1 MKIVMLP
8 GINVSEAV
16 FKPEQLDRLRSMG
29 TLIMRQSSGPTTLAQ
44 AAELLKGAD
53 VAITSW
59 MCPSF
64 QREVLDTA
72 PDLKL
77 IVHAAGTVKGIVTDE
92 VISRGIRVSSG
103 NEPLGVGV
111 AETALGLTITGIK
124 HMWQLAASCR
134 LGLWDNSNPRIRE
147 LFEVTVGVVGAGKS
161 GRHYIR
167 LLKQFDV
174 NVLVYDPLLTSEEAA
189 VLGVVKTDFESL
201 LACSDVISI
210 HAPALPETKY
220 MFNKHAFAL
229 MKDDA
234 VLINTARGSIVHED
248 DLVYELQKG
257 RFTACLDVTDPEPP
271 AEGHPFRTLPNII
284 LLPHIAG
291 AVHNGK
297 HRIGKF
303 AVDEVFRFQNGLPL
317 AGEVNLESLHVI
329 A

>member
-1 MKIVMLP
+1 MRIVMLQ
-8 GINVSEAV
+8 GINVTEAV

-29 TLIMRQSSGPTTLAQ
+29 TVVMRHTVGPTSLAQ

-53 VAITSW
+53 IAITSW
-59 MCPSF
+59 NCPPF
-64 QREVLDTA
+64 EQEVLDMA

-103 NEPLGVGV
+103 NEPLGIGV

-134 LGLWDNSNPRIRE
+134 LGQWDSSNPHIRE
-147 LFEVTVGVVGAGKS
+147 LYEVTAGVVGAGKS

-167 LLKQFDV
+167 LLRQFDV
-174 NVLVYDPLLTSEEAA
+174 TVLVYDPLLTFEEAA

-201 LACSDVISI
+201 LAGSDVISI
-210 HAPALPETKY
+210 HAPALPETKH
-220 MFNKHAFAL
+220 MFNQHAFAL

-234 VLINTARGSIVHED
+234 VLINTARGSIIHED
-248 DLVYELQKG
+248 DLVHELQKG
-257 RFTACLDVTDPEPP
+257 RFTAFLDVTDPEPP
-271 AEGHPFRTLPNII
+271 EEGHPFRTLPNIV

-291 AVHNGK
+291 AVNNGK

-303 AVDEVFRFQNGLPL
+303 AVEEVFRFQNGLPL
-317 AGEVNLESLHVI
+317 TGEVNLESLHVL